1 MKILKFLK
9 THKLFTLYAIL
20 VISIILISINA
31 PLITNYNPTEA
42 VLKDAL
48 QSPSSE
54 HIFGTDALGRDVF
67 SRVIYGSRTSISSSL
82 ILVSIVLVI
91 GTLLG
96 VLSGFLGG
104 IVDNIIMRLADIM
117 LSFPDLILAM
127 AISGILGANLFNSII
142 AIVCVSWT
150 KYARLSRSLVLKVK
164 NQDYIKSA
172 EVVGSTRLHI
182 LFRYFIPNVLPTMII
197 TAFTDI
203 GTIMLSL
210 ASLSFLGFGVQPPT
224 PEWGY
229 MLSEGRN
236 YLQSAPWLLVY
247 PGLAIFI
254 TVAIFNLL
262 GDSIRDILDKKSNV
276 E

>member
-1 MKILKFLK
+1 MKFLEFIK
-9 THKLFTLYAIL
+9 NHKQFTIYAIGVL
-20 VISIILISINA
+20 ILILISINA
-31 PLITNYNPTEA
+31 SLIATHNPTDA

-48 QSPSSE
+48 QSPNSE

-67 SRVIYGSRTSISSSL
+67 SRVIYGSKISISSSL
-82 ILVSIVLVI
+82 ILVSIALMI

-96 VLSGFLGG
+96 MISGFTGG
-104 IVDNIIMRLADIM
+104 IIDTIIMRVADIM

-127 AISGILGANLFNSII
+127 AISGILGANMFNSII

-150 KYARLSRSLVLKVK
+150 KYARLSRSLVLKIK

-172 EVVGSTRLHI
+172 EVVGCTYGRI
-182 LFRYFIPNVLPTMII
+182 VFRYFLPNVLPTMII

-203 GTIMLSL
+203 GTMILSL
-210 ASLSFLGFGVQPPT
+210 SSLSFLGFGVQPPT

-236 YLQSAPWLLVY
+236 YLQSAPWLLIY

-254 TVAIFNLL
+254 TVTIFNLL
-262 GDSIRDILDKKSNV
+262 GDSIRDILDKKSLND
-276 E
+276 